1 MLTEGAAD
9 AAFDDGGAAP
19 AGAVPLPGARFRVWR
34 DPVTWAGV
42 TLIFGAYFAIS
53 LFRLLRLDAASFDLG
68 VYTEY
73 IKQLSLLHA
82 PITDVQHPGLD
93 VLGDH
98 FAVAVAVIVPFFRL
112 YPSPVTLLFFQA
124 LFAAISVFPVTA
136 AGADLVGERPGRL
149 IGLAYG
155 CSWGLQQMALFEF
168 HEIALAV
175 PLLAFSLA
183 ALVRSRPRVAVAWA
197 VPLVF
202 VKEDQGFTVAAI
214 GLFLVL
220 SAVVPRGRFSGN
232 RTALRGGAFLAVWGL
247 GWSALAIWVVIP
259 LFAPAHDYYYW
270 TVGGVV
276 GGSGFSISTVVRQA
290 LVSWQLKLRT
300 TGLIVFPT
308 VFTALA
314 SPVAAIA
321 VPSLALRFVSTNS
334 DYWGTTWHYNATVMP
349 IVFIAAIDVLGRWRR
364 ARDAEASAL
373 GPPPSIPGSWWR
385 PGRNAAVRFAA
396 MAMAVVA
403 LETAFKFPLGSLWH
417 DSTYQLSAQVTAAD
431 AGMALLPDGATVTGT
446 IGVLAPLAARADT
459 FWMGNAGNPP
469 TQYIVFDSANPGW
482 GITSVSAYIAQFG
495 PRARYVQ
502 IFSRDGVYV
511 FRRG

>member
-1 MLTEGAAD
+1 MLRQGTGD
-9 AAFDDGGAAP
+9 AAFDDAGAAP
-19 AGAVPLPGARFRVWR
+19 RPGARFRVWR
-34 DPVTWAGV
+34 DPVTWGCV

-98 FAVAVAVIVPFFRL
+98 FAIAVAVIAPFFRL

-136 AGADLVGERPGRL
+136 AGVELVGERPGRV

-155 CSWGLQQMALFEF
+155 FSWGLQQMVQFEF

-183 ALVRSRPRVAVAWA
+183 ALVTSRPRAAVAWA

-220 SAVVPRGRFSGN
+220 AAVVPRGRFSAN
-232 RTALRGGAFLAVWGL
+232 RIALWGGAFLAVWGL

-259 LFAPAHDYYYW
+259 LFAPTHDYYYW

-276 GGSGFSISTVVRQA
+276 GGGGFSIGAVVRQA

-308 VFTALA
+308 LFAALA

-349 IVFIAAIDVLGRWRR
+349 IVFIAAIDTLGRWRR
-364 ARDAEASAL
+364 ARDAEAAAPGAPLSV
-373 GPPPSIPGSWWR
+373 PGSWWR
-385 PGRNAAVRFAA
+385 QGRNAAVRFAA
-396 MAMAVVA
+396 MAMAA
-403 LETAFKFPLGSLWH
+403 CAIEIAFKFPLDSLWH
-417 DSTYQLSAQVTAAD
+417 GSTYELGAQVAAAD
-431 AGMALLPDGATVTGT
+431 AGMALVPDGATVTGT
-446 IGVLAPLAARADT
+446 VGVLAPLAARTDT
-459 FWMGNAGNPP
+459 FWIGNSGNPP
-469 TQYIVFDSANPGW
+469 TQYIVFDSANPGP
-482 GITSVSAYIAQFG
+482 GITGFSAYLAQFG
-495 PRARYVQ
+495 PRTRYVL

>member
-1 MLTEGAAD
+1 MLRQGTSD

-19 AGAVPLPGARFRVWR
+19 RPGARFRVWC
-34 DPVTWAGV
+34 DPLTWGCV

-98 FAVAVAVIVPFFRL
+98 FAVAVAVIAPFFRL

-136 AGADLVGERPGRL
+136 AGAELVGERPGRV

-155 CSWGLQQMALFEF
+155 FSWGLQQMVQFEF

-183 ALVRSRPRVAVAWA
+183 ALVRSRPRAAVAWA

-220 SAVVPRGRFSGN
+220 AAVVPRGRFPAN
-232 RTALRGGAFLAVWGL
+232 RIALWGGAFLAVWGL

-259 LFAPAHDYYYW
+259 LFARTHDYYYW

-276 GGSGFSISTVVRQA
+276 GGGGFSIGAVVRQT

-308 VFTALA
+308 LFTALA

-349 IVFIAAIDVLGRWRR
+349 IVFIAAIDTLGRWRR
-364 ARDAEASAL
+364 ARDAEAAAPGAPLSV
-373 GPPPSIPGSWWR
+373 PGSWWR
-385 PGRNAAVRFAA
+385 QGRNAAVRFAA
-396 MAMAVVA
+396 MAMAVCA
-403 LETAFKFPLGSLWH
+403 IEIAFKFPLDSLWH
-417 DSTYQLSAQVTAAD
+417 GSTYELGAQVAAAD
-431 AGMALLPDGATVTGT
+431 AGMALVPDGATVTGT
-446 IGVLAPLAARADT
+446 VGVLAPLAARTDT
-459 FWMGNAGNPP
+459 FWMGNPGNPP
-469 TQYIVFDSANPGW
+469 TQYIVFDSANPGP
-482 GITSVSAYIAQFG
+482 GISSVSAYVAQFG
-495 PRARYVQ
+495 PRTRYVQ

>member
-1 MLTEGAAD
+1 MLSDGTAD

-19 AGAVPLPGARFRVWR
+19 VGTVPPPSASFRVWR
-34 DPVTWAGV
+34 DSVTWAGA

-73 IKQLSLLHA
+73 IRQLSLLHA

-98 FAVAVAVIVPFFRL
+98 FAVAVAVIAPFFRF
-112 YPSPVTLLFFQA
+112 YPSPVTLLLFQA

-136 AGADLVGERPGRL
+136 AGAELVGKWPGRV
-149 IGLAYG
+149 IGVAYG
-155 CSWGLQQMALFEF
+155 FSWGLQQMVLFEF

-183 ALVRSRPRVAVAWA
+183 ALVRSRPRAAVAWA

-220 SAVVPRGRFSGN
+220 AAVVPRGRFFGN
-232 RTALRGGAFLAVWGL
+232 RIALWGGAFLAVWGL

-276 GGSGFSISTVVRQA
+276 GGGRFSMDTVVRQA

-300 TGLIVFPT
+300 TGLVLFPT

-349 IVFIAAIDVLGRWRR
+349 IVFIAAIDALGRWRR
-364 ARDAEASAL
+364 ARDAEAAASGA
-373 GPPPSIPGSWWR
+373 PASDPGSWR
-385 PGRNAAVRFAA
+385 RLGRNAAVRFAA
-396 MAMAVVA
+396 MAMAVFTI
-403 LETAFKFPLGSLWH
+403 ETAFHFPLGGLWH
-417 DSTYQLSAQVTAAD
+417 GSTYELGAQVTAAD
-431 AGMALLPDGATVTGT
+431 AGMALVPDGATVTGT
-446 IGVLAPLAARADT
+446 IGVLAPLSARTDT
-459 FWMGNAGNPP
+459 FWMGNPGNPP

-482 GITSVSAYIAQFG
+482 GVTSVSAYVAQFG
-495 PRARYVQ
+495 PRARYIQ